1 MHFCDYTS
9 KLTKYVKSKRN
20 DNPNGSIGVA
30 VLFCCVKLV
39 LRNHGPPLVL
49 RFREFE
55 KREEQAMAK
64 PYRLPDFKKIYPEVS
79 EEVIAVLKTTERKMQ
94 YQEYDLK
101 TEQTIIDKENQIVT
115 VIQSREDS
123 YERLLEASVQFTDQA
138 LGTEELVIQR
148 LEVEQLHRAISCLS
162 DDDRYL
168 IYQLYFEERTERD
181 LAKELQLSQK
191 GINKRKNRIL
201 TLLRELMKN
210 F

>member
-1 MHFCDYTS
+1 
-9 KLTKYVKSKRN
+9 
-20 DNPNGSIGVA
+20 
-30 VLFCCVKLV
+30 
-39 LRNHGPPLVL
+39 
-49 RFREFE
+49 
-55 KREEQAMAK
+55 MAK
-64 PYRLPDFKKIYPEVS
+64 PYRLPDFKKIYPEAN

-148 LEVEQLHRAISCLS
+148 LEVEQLYRAISCFP
-162 DDDRYL
+162 DNDQYL
-168 IYQLYFEERTERD
+168 IHQLYFEERTERD

-201 TLLRELMKN
+201 RLLRKLMKN